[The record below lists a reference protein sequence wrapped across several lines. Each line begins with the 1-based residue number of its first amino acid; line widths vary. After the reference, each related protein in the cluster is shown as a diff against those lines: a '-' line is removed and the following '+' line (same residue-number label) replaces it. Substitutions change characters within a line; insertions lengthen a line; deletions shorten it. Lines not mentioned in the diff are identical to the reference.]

1 MEDILKNE
9 EISTI
14 IHTIGAGVGGDFN
27 LDDVQYSKIVIM
39 TDADTDGAHIQVLL
53 LTFFYRYM
61 KPLIEAGKVFIA
73 LPPLFKVSQ
82 GTGKKEK
89 IAYAWEEEELGKL
102 LKDFKKGYMI
112 QRYKGLGEMNAD
124 QLWETTMNPESRTL
138 IRVTIDDLAR
148 AEKRISTLMG
158 DKVEPRR
165 KWIERNVAFSLEDD
179 PNILENDK
187 IHT

>member
-1 MEDILKNE
+1 
-9 EISTI
+9 
-14 IHTIGAGVGGDFN
+14 
-27 LDDVQYSKIVIM
+27 
-39 TDADTDGAHIQVLL
+39 L

-73 LPPLFKVSQ
+73 LPPLFKVLQCS
-82 GTGKKEK
+82 GKNEK
-89 IAYAWEEEELGKL
+89 IAYAWEEDELENL

-124 QLWETTMNPESRTL
+124 QLWETTMNPDSRTL
-138 IRVTIDDLAR
+138 NRVTIDDLAR

-165 KWIERNVAFSLEDD
+165 KWIERNV
-179 PNILENDK
+179 
-187 IHT
+187 